1 MQKIRKTL
9 AFFEKGV
16 IKKINIFTMMAVS
29 VFFI

>member
-1 MQKIRKTL
+1 MQKIWKTL